1 MRLRGLIVLTALC
14 AALSVPNAAPGA
26 RALFVPCGANGL
38 ECATVNV
45 PLDRSGATPGNVPL
59 HVEELPAPGTPRGV
73 LFLIAGG
80 PGQASSSAFTLG
92 ANAVDFRSE
101 FPGYTLIAF
110 DPRGTGR
117 SGLLRCPELQGD
129 PFAEI
134 KAEQALVAKCA
145 TEIGPSRAFYS
156 TRDHADDID
165 AVRRALGVDKIALWG
180 TSYGTQLSVAY
191 ALTYPSHVE
200 RLILDSVAPAQGRDP
215 FALDD
220 LQQMPKGLASL
231 CSGRLCKAATSNF
244 VGEVVKLTNR
254 LAAHPVKGKVAKTSG
269 GTRTVSAS
277 GYDLLSGAVL
287 DSDLNAG
294 LAAELPAAV
303 HAALRGQVRAL
314 LRLVQLDRE
323 ASLTPAADLSMGLF
337 AATVCD
343 DGPFPWNPDTLL
355 AQRPG
360 LLGAA
365 RRALPSGSTGPFGL
379 WSTDLGPAAF
389 CLLWPPEAP
398 RPGIGSGP
406 LPNVPV
412 IVFAG
417 ERDLRTPAS
426 NAAAIAARFPQGRL
440 VTVPGVGH
448 SVLGTDLTNCTQNAL
463 GVWLSGG
470 VPPSRC
476 SRSPMLV
483 NPIGTFP
490 ASFAALKPGRAGGV
504 RGRTLAAVAKTVR
517 EAAASWAF
525 SLTGFAQTHSIAGL
539 YGGVIR
545 VSGTNFVLKGYSTVP
560 GVRVSGSFHLFRPAS
575 AAAVPARF
583 VGSVRVD
590 GPQAAHGRLSV
601 GPSALSG
608 SLGGRRV
615 RGPA

>member
-1 MRLRGLIVLTALC
+1 MRLRGLIVFAALC

-26 RALFVPCGANGL
+26 RALLVPCGQNGL

-45 PLDRSGATPGNVPL
+45 PLDRSGGTPGTVPL

-80 PGQASSSAFTLG
+80 PGQASSGTFALG
-92 ANAVDFRSE
+92 ANALDFRSQ
-101 FPGYTLIAF
+101 FPGYTLVAF
-110 DPRGTGR
+110 DDRGTGK
-117 SGLLRCPELQGD
+117 SGLLRCPELQAN

-145 TEIGPSRAFYS
+145 TQIGAGRAFYS

-165 AVRRALGVDKIALWG
+165 AVRQALGVNKIALWG

-200 RLILDSVAPAQGRDP
+200 RLILDSVADAEGRDP
-215 FALDD
+215 FAQDD
-220 LQQMPKGLASL
+220 LSQMTKGLASL
-231 CSGRLCKAATSNF
+231 CAGKLCKPATSNF
-244 VGEVVKLTNR
+244 VGEVVKLANR
-254 LAAHPVKGKVAKTSG
+254 LAAHPIKGKVAKAGG
-269 GTRTVSAS
+269 GTRTVRAT
-277 GYDLLSGAVL
+277 GYDVLSGAVL

-303 HAALRGQVRAL
+303 HAALRGRVRAL

-323 ASLTPAADLSMGLF
+323 ASVSPADDLSMGLF

-343 DGPFPWNPDTLL
+343 DGPFPWKPDTPL
-355 AQRPG
+355 AQRPA
-360 LLGAA
+360 LLASA

-379 WSTDLGPAAF
+379 WATDLGPASF
-389 CLLWPPEAP
+389 CLTWPPQAP

-412 IVFAG
+412 IVFSG
-417 ERDLRTPAS
+417 ERDLRTPTS
-426 NAAAIAARFPQGRL
+426 NGAAIAARFPQGHL

-448 SVLGTDLTNCTQNAL
+448 SVLGTDLTNCAQNAL
-463 GVWLSGG
+463 AIWFSGG

-476 SRSPMLV
+476 RRSPLLV
-483 NPIGTFP
+483 NPIGPFP
-490 ASFAALKPGRAGGV
+490 TSFAALKPGRAGGV
-504 RGRTLAAVAKTVR
+504 RGRTLTAVAKTVR
-517 EAAASWAF
+517 EAAGSWAF
-525 SLTGFAQTHSIAGL
+525 SLTAFTEAHSIPGL

-545 VSGTNFVLKGYSTVP
+545 VSGTDFVLKGYSAVP
-560 GVRVSGSFHLFRPAS
+560 GVRVSGSFHLFRPETAP
-575 AAAVPARF
+575 AVPAKF

-590 GPQAAHGRLSV
+590 GPKAAHGGLAV
-601 GPSALSG
+601 GPKTLSG
-608 SLGGRRV
+608 RLAGRLV